1 MDLGAYAQIEDIG
14 KYLHEN
20 NIHLDIPRLRGYR
33 LMSQEQKV
41 EYNDATGLHFVLED
55 MLTSYPRW
63 ACDGCHVY
71 SWRTRAAKKKY
82 LVYDGDEAVDIKWEL
97 VHGKNRKRAKLL
109 IKQHRRAVKKQLDTF
124 NKYVGNDNILYVHA
138 RIGGKNW
145 DYFDA
150 YKTVA
155 RQPWFIEKVDDFF
168 DDTYCDIYVD
178 LAKAKAAN
186 KSEVL

>member
-1 MDLGAYAQIEDIG
+1 MDLGAYAQIEDIS

-20 NIHLDIPRLRGYR
+20 NIHLNIPRLRGYR
-33 LMSQEQKV
+33 LMGQEQKA
-41 EYNDATGLHFVLED
+41 EYDDGSGFSFLLED
-55 MLTSYPRW
+55 LIRSYPRW
-63 ACDGCHVY
+63 ACNGWYV
-71 SWRTRAAKKKY
+71 SSLRTKAAMKKY
-82 LVYDGDEAVDIKWEL
+82 LIYKDDMAVDVNWAR
-97 VHGKNRKRAKLL
+97 VHGKNRKRAKFL
-109 IKQHRRAVKKQLDTF
+109 IKQHRRAVKKQIDTF

-145 DYFDA
+145 IFYDA

-155 RQPWFIEKVDDFF
+155 RQPWFIEKVDDYF

-186 KSEVL
+186 K